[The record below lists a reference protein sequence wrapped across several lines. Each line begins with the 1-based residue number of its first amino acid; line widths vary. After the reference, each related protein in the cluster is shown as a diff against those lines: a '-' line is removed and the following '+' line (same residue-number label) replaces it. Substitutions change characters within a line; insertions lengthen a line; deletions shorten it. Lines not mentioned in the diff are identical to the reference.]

1 MYQAPAAATAAVRP
15 NTAGAKDVSE
25 RTTTKRIWF
34 TASGI
39 SRDGSIKHFAVSRKA
54 GAIYIR
60 DFSGKEHRCNLPTP
74 SIAAVRRLIA
84 SLFNVRISGVVM
96 QPA

>member
-1 MYQAPAAATAAVRP
+1 M
-15 NTAGAKDVSE
+15 
-25 RTTTKRIWF
+25 
-34 TASGI
+34 
-39 SRDGSIKHFAVSRKA
+39 SRKA